1 MIQSRSF
8 YSKFLSLGLLTIIL
22 FTVTDDLFAQGRPD
36 TVLASADSLFLHGD
50 YNKAIQEYRSLSD
63 SPLLVP
69 EYRSLLLL
77 RIANAQ
83 KAGGMDA
90 DCASTL
96 TEIRKLGYIPE
107 HHLLDVEAIED
118 QLAHKGRSQLDRTP
132 YPSFDSPA
140 VTVHVASSADARRA
154 DGSRQRPYKTI
165 QEALA
170 RIREIRGK
178 GDLTEG
184 AIVVALLDSVIQ
196 VNEPITLN
204 SDDSGT
210 KHNPLVIRP
219 AESDMRSRLEGG
231 VVLTRWKK
239 ETDPAIL
246 DRLPEPVRG
255 SVLVCS
261 LTDNGVPRI
270 DKLIFGGFSSVRAN
284 GTHAR
289 FGTMPV
295 PELFLDGVAQV
306 MARWPNDGD
315 TDIPLEGFT
324 GDRPLR
330 WIGESDLWLHGYWYW
345 QWADAYEQVADISRE
360 DRTIHLVPPVNRYG
374 FRDSKWHAVNALAE
388 LDVPGEWHLDTK
400 AQTIHYLPPDGA
412 DPSRC
417 VLSVYGPLVQA
428 SGCDNLYLERIDLKY
443 VRGDGMIFEE
453 CDNLTIADC
462 RIRAA
467 SGTGLRIRGGV
478 NHLIHTV
485 DISYMGRGGIDI
497 LAGDWIGLVPSGDII
512 ENCRISGLSRIDRTY
527 TPALLLDGM
536 RFKVRYC
543 LFKDIPSSAIRC
555 EASESVVEL
564 NEFTN
569 CVSES
574 DDQGAIDVWG
584 NPLYRGN
591 VFRWNYFHDILGR
604 HGMVAGIR
612 LDDAISGF
620 MIAENIFIRS
630 SGGVFGGVQI
640 HGGKDSYVEGNI
652 FADCNTM
659 VSNSP
664 WGQERWHDTVMS
676 KDGVILN
683 NLNRVDWQSSAWM
696 SRYPMLKHLIDGPS
710 DRNFLADNLG
720 INVEKLH
727 SRFSDN
733 MAVLNDREDVTP
745 SPVTLKD
752 VRKYLVPWHPIP
764 LDSIGPY

>member
-1 MIQSRSF
+1 M
-8 YSKFLSLGLLTIIL
+8 SLYAGVFAIL
-22 FTVTDDLFAQGRPD
+22 FMFMTPDSHAQIRDGGVQ
-36 TVLASADSLFLHGD
+36 TILANADSLFIKG
-50 YNKAIQEYRSLSD
+50 EYHD
-63 SPLLVP
+63 AVEEYKPLLVSPGLIP
-69 EYRSLLLL
+69 EYRSLILL
-77 RIANAQ
+77 RIAYTQ
-83 KAGGMDA
+83 KAGGMNA
-90 DCASTL
+90 DCKATL
-96 TEIRKLGYIPE
+96 AEIRALDYIPE
-107 HHLLDVEAIED
+107 HHRLDVAALED
-118 QLAHKGRSQLDRTP
+118 ELAGKDSRPLDRTP
-132 YPSFDSPA
+132 YPSFDTTA
-140 VTVHVASSADARRA
+140 ATLHVSMAADAGQA
-154 DGSRQRPYKTI
+154 NGSRQHPYRTI
-165 QEALA
+165 RAALMKV
-170 RIREIRGK
+170 R
-178 GDLTEG
+178 DLRKQGGLSEG
-184 AIVVALLDSVIQ
+184 AVVVALLDSVMQ
-196 VNEPITLN
+196 VDEPIVLSN
-204 SDDSGT
+204 DDSGT
-210 KHNPLVIRP
+210 ERNPLVIRAAVP
-219 AESDMRSRLEGG
+219 GMRSRLEGG
-231 VVLTRWKK
+231 VVLSRWKK
-239 ETDPAIL
+239 EADSAVL
-246 DRLPEPVRG
+246 DKLPESSRG
-255 SVLVCS
+255 KVLVCS
-261 LTDNGVPRI
+261 LPENGVPHI
-270 DKLIFGGFSSVRAN
+270 DELVFGGFSSARAR
-284 GTHAR
+284 GSHAR

-295 PELFLDGVAQV
+295 PELFFDGVAQV
-306 MARWPNDGD
+306 MARWPNEGD

-324 GDRPLR
+324 DDRPLR
-330 WIGESDLWLHGYWYW
+330 WTDESDLWLHGYWYW
-345 QWADAYEQVADISRE
+345 QWADAYEKVDRISRE
-360 DRTIHLVPPVNRYG
+360 DRTIHIAPPVNRYG

-388 LDVPGEWHLDTK
+388 LDVPGEWHLDTGTQ
-400 AQTIHYLPPDGA
+400 AIHYLPPDGF

-428 SGCDNLYLERIDLKY
+428 TDCDNLALERIDLKY

-453 CDNLTIADC
+453 CDDLTLADC

-467 SGTGLRIRGGV
+467 SGTGLRIRGGL

-497 LAGDWIGLVPSGDII
+497 LAGDWISLVQSGDII
-512 ENCRISGLSRIDRTY
+512 ENCRISVLSRIDRTY

-536 RFKVRYC
+536 GYKVRYC
-543 LFKDIPSSAIRC
+543 LFRNIPSSAIRC
-555 EASESVVEL
+555 EASESIIEL

-620 MIAENIFIRS
+620 MIAENVFIRS

-664 WGQERWHDTVMS
+664 WGQDRWHDTVTT

-683 NLNRVDWQSSAWM
+683 NLKRVDWQSEEWM
-696 SRYPMLKHLIDGPS
+696 RRYPMLRHLIDGPS

-720 INVEKLH
+720 LNVEKLH
-727 SRFSDN
+727 IRFSDN
-733 MAVLNDREDVTP
+733 MASLNDRQGVAP
-745 SPVTLKD
+745 SPVSLGD
-752 VRKYLVPWHPIP
+752 VREYLVPWHPIP